1 MDATTT
7 NDALYQPV
15 TILNEENGTRVPFSY
30 DLFRRLQLVEQVRYI
45 QQSPLPVPE
54 PWGDGVDSAAV
65 MGMQLLFDTIPH
77 KFPVHSILLW
87 LREDLARTMSDV
99 SLPVVEAALV
109 KLARELI

>member
-1 MDATTT
+1 MEI
-7 NDALYQPV
+7 LCRPV
-15 TILNEENGTRVPFSY
+15 TILNEETHARTSFSL
-30 DLFRRLQLVEQVRYI
+30 DVSRRRELDELIQEI

-87 LREDLARTMSDV
+87 LREDAAIYGTDV
-99 SLPVVEAALV
+99 SLPVLEAALV
-109 KLARELI
+109 KLARLHI